1 MSDETLPDCMMPD
14 GAQPCIGFTQL
25 EAKTRVIATI
35 AADVRLIPS
44 ARLAAIV
51 LTLHGG
57 WLTRIDI
64 ANRCG
69 VHDRTIS
76 RIIARLESWEWWSPI
91 GRKVRRCEFAD
102 GKETH
107 DDCQDHPI
115 VRWLPRSRRP
125 AQATPTLAAHIA
137 PRAGRK
143 LLHRMTRK
151 DQANDQST
159 TRRM

>member
-1 MSDETLPDCMMPD
+1 MPD

-25 EAKTRVIATI
+25 ESKTRAIATI

-76 RIIARLESWEWWSPI
+76 RIIARLVELGMVVADWPEGSQ
-91 GRKVRRCEFAD
+91 VRVYRWKGNAPD
-102 GKETH
+102 GHVPFQSIPDRNGLLT
-107 DDCQDHPI
+107 
-115 VRWLPRSRRP
+115 
-125 AQATPTLAAHIA
+125 TPML
-137 PRAGRK
+137 RG
-143 LLHRMTRK
+143 
-151 DQANDQST
+151 
-159 TRRM
+159 